1 VPAAS
6 QIGSPNESEL
16 LPTTVAELD
25 RLGLRPREVALD
37 GGFPV
42 GAANHHCPD
51 STVFVAGRQHPPS
64 RRSKKRLASYR
75 AGSEGRIS
83 HLKRRYGL
91 RRSRLKRHHGT
102 RTWTAWAILADNLD
116 TLAIR
121 TR

>member
-1 VPAAS
+1 VGCTARWLT
-6 QIGSPNESEL
+6 IH
-16 LPTTVAELD
+16 
-25 RLGLRPREVALD
+25 LRPPIRRLQTHQPPPGQVQ
-37 GGFPV
+37 V
-42 GAANHHCPD
+42 GI
-51 STVFVAGRQHPPS
+51 
-64 RRSKKRLASYR
+64 
-75 AGSEGRIS
+75 EGRIS